1 MKSRTFTLVATAS
14 LFAFSNI
21 AFADECE
28 SIINA
33 SRVYTKYS
41 FSEAEVKS
49 QADNFCSSY
58 QRHVDSG
65 SNFNAEASY
74 KFFSGGVGVSNKTL
88 DEVASSI
95 CSSTNRYQASESAL
109 QYYAESIAPGAFDA
123 YKQCKLLSTRN
134 LSFIVDR
141 ASVLPKEIVIEVA
154 YNKESTTATTARV
167 RYSASQGVSCRWNES
182 GNNPVSIPSAGQAQL
197 KCRRDF
203 NDKKS
208 SISIDRMDGGG
219 HLAFPWG
226 VYSPEGIPVDIVSS
240 LDKRISEVEK
250 IRVES
255 GVIQITQEAGSRP
268 LNDGSQCPTG
278 ADATRGIRHG
288 RIVFGQQYS
297 SPPKVVLSINS
308 IDIGGVSALDAHRL
322 GAYVSRVDE
331 RGFEYQFYTWCTTIV
346 SGAQASWIAVGR

>member
-255 GVIQITQEAGSRP
+255 GVIQITQEAGSR
-268 LNDGSQCPTG
+268 
-278 ADATRGIRHG
+278 HG